1 MDKTVFH
8 DLSYGMYVVSTK
20 YQGRNIGCFVNTV
33 IQITSENPIIAVS
46 INKNNY
52 TKQALSTGQKFAVSI
67 LSQETDTKVIG
78 KFGFFSSKDT
88 DKFENISYKE
98 VNNTPIVEENICS
111 YLIAEVCNTIKVE
124 THYIVLAKVLDTK
137 KVSNKV
143 PMTYA
148 YYHQVIKGTAPK
160 TAPTYIE
167 TEEKPKIGNKKY
179 KCQTCGYIYDE
190 AKEGIKFEDLPKD
203 WKCLICGVGKE
214 MFAEIKE

>member
-88 DKFENISYKE
+88 DKF
-98 VNNTPIVEENICS
+98 
-111 YLIAEVCNTIKVE
+111 
-124 THYIVLAKVLDTK
+124 
-137 KVSNKV
+137 
-143 PMTYA
+143 
-148 YYHQVIKGTAPK
+148 
-160 TAPTYIE
+160 
-167 TEEKPKIGNKKY
+167 
-179 KCQTCGYIYDE
+179 
-190 AKEGIKFEDLPKD
+190 
-203 WKCLICGVGKE
+203 
-214 MFAEIKE
+214 